1 MRYPSRR
8 GEFGYGVRH
17 YKELRLRLAEFCK
30 MLDARGHRWLLSNS
44 DPHNTDP
51 KDDFFDDL
59 FSTFDIHRVFA
70 SRAINSK
77 ADGRGKICELAIR
90 NYKE

>member
-1 MRYPSRR
+1 MYSSSYLSVLI
-8 GEFGYGVRH
+8 E
-17 YKELRLRLAEFCK
+17 ELSSNGFAEFCK
-30 MLDARGHRWLLSNS
+30 MLDVRGHRWLLSNS

-59 FSTFDIHRVFA
+59 FCAFDIHRVFA

-77 ADGRGKICELAIR
+77 ADGRGKISELAIR